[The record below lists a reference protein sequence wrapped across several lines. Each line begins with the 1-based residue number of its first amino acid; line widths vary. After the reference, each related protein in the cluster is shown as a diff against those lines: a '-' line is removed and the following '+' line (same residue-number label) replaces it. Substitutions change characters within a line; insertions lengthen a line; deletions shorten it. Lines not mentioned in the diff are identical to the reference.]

1 MPFYFKVLC
10 SSLSSEYFF
19 SPFLLCTEKTQQ
31 PHHTHK
37 GYKWASQF
45 SEICKHLF
53 FFTKETFGKAASDG
67 IHYFT
72 HSGPKAINRSC
83 IPECL
88 LLNNKYKKVRWE
100 NITQLATKSH
110 NHFETSCG
118 YCFSFRQQAKIYK
131 EAAELCFKGY
141 LQYYGPYCFL
151 RDNLFDVSPN

>member
-1 MPFYFKVLC
+1 MFESKFRVFL
-10 SSLSSEYFF
+10 L
-19 SPFLLCTEKTQQ
+19 PFLALHRENTATPTTLTRIINE
-31 PHHTHK
+31 PV
-37 GYKWASQF
+37 SSRRF
-45 SEICKHLF
+45 VNIFF

-118 YCFSFRQQAKIYK
+118 YCFSFRQQAEIYK